1 MPALHCSKR
10 IGSDWQYPRVS
21 LVVPAGNQHLSAC
34 SHLVIGGRR
43 QDAPIHASNF
53 GPMAAFPCTVELVAI
68 TPADQNQGCP
78 LLSVSSACHPQR
90 TLFHAAQENER
101 PSAGS
106 RVWFGSSV
114 TIAQRA
120 IELQIAGLFCGSGPQ
135 ISVIMLSRPNTSQ
148 GGEPVRAILVCMEC
162 CWVQLG
168 RGYGQAN
175 TVSTAAWHMKL
186 ARVTIDISFVPGFG
200 LKNNWNPG

>member
-1 MPALHCSKR
+1 MVSGFRLPHLSSTFRLDHISRKRQGCLPIQHLQSPKTIFMPALHCSKR

-106 RVWFGSSV
+106 RV
-114 TIAQRA
+114 
-120 IELQIAGLFCGSGPQ
+120 
-135 ISVIMLSRPNTSQ
+135 
-148 GGEPVRAILVCMEC
+148 
-162 CWVQLG
+162 
-168 RGYGQAN
+168 
-175 TVSTAAWHMKL
+175 
-186 ARVTIDISFVPGFG
+186 
-200 LKNNWNPG
+200 